1 MKCPYNRKKE
11 IQLLQ
16 WTQEPDEQNENVI
29 KSGEQITKTDFELM
43 ECEREECGAFYNG
56 RCCYA
61 SINLANE

>member
-16 WTQEPDEQNENVI
+16 WTQEPDEQNENVV
-29 KSGEQITKTDFELM
+29 KSGEQITKTAFELM
-43 ECEREECGAFYNG
+43 DCVREECGAFYNG

-61 SINLANE
+61 SINLSDE